1 MAGYEV
7 GDIVELRTGGP
18 DLTVVSADSADSEV
32 KVAWFVGGALA
43 FEWLPVAA
51 LQLVEK
57 LGDEADEV
65 DADGQPGEREAE
77 DAGPLV
83 RGEDP
88 GTDLD

>member
-32 KVAWFVGGALA
+32 KVAWFADTELA

-57 LGDEADEV
+57 LDDENDDPPMTDEEWK
-65 DADGQPGEREAE
+65 AFEAE
-77 DAGPLV
+77 LA
-83 RGEDP
+83 
-88 GTDLD
+88 DLAK